1 MPRTLTTQDRGNLIH
16 TYQDGAQTA
25 LKLHGIRWHPDR
37 YPLDLVNDQLG
48 PLSMRSPSSN
58 ATSSKFYLEKLI

>member
-37 YPLDLVNDQLG
+37 YPQLAAN
-48 PLSMRSPSSN
+48 STWKS
-58 ATSSKFYLEKLI
+58 